1 MLQAVL
7 LPKEPITLNPAQV
20 DELIKKLSTMRH
32 DINGFVTVMQLSAEL
47 MRISPETADARYRTL
62 TDQQVRITEALKT
75 FSRELETAL
84 GVARH

>member
-7 LPKEPITLNPAQV
+7 LPKEPITLSPAQV
-20 DELIKKLSTMRH
+20 DELNKKLSTMRH

-84 GVARH
+84 GVSRH